1 MPGSYI
7 DRVEDHG
14 TIWSVYLC
22 LWDEERNGERNVCVY
37 FDHRPFAEF
46 YSGATRRDFYKDYA
60 FGHGRDLVYRNIA
73 GKIVEIEGPFENPHG
88 IVPLP
93 DPEDGDDLMPGS
105 IAE

>member
-1 MPGSYI
+1 MRSSYI

-22 LWDEERNGERNVCVY
+22 HWDEESSQERDACIY

-46 YSGATRRDFYKDYA
+46 YSGATQRDFYTDYA
-60 FGHGRDLVYRNIA
+60 FGHGRDLVCRNIA
-73 GKIVEIEGPFENPHG
+73 GKIVEFEGPPENPNE

-93 DPEDGDDLMPGS
+93 DLEDGDD
-105 IAE
+105 